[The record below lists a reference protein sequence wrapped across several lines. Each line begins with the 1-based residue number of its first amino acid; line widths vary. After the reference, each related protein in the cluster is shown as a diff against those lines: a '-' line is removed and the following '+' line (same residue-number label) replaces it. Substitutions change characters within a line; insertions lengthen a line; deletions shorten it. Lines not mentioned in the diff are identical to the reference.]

1 MMSASTRCLDTTLKS
16 AWYGFLLEVGSRMNS
31 YRGASVTN
39 DRYRRNLRP
48 NRRTGDVAPSR
59 VLPTTADPTA
69 GVSNLASKPRAGNIS
84 SDTRAGYA
92 R

>member
-1 MMSASTRCLDTTLKS
+1 M
-16 AWYGFLLEVGSRMNS
+16 
-31 YRGASVTN
+31 TN
-39 DRYRRNLRP
+39 DRNGRKLRQDW
-48 NRRTGDVAPSR
+48 RTGDGAPSR

-69 GVSNLASKPRAGNIS
+69 GVSNLATLPRAGNIS